1 MMPNSRGKK
10 PAPAAG
16 KSEKDKLNDWLARF
30 QISEV
35 EAIVPDMAGVA
46 RGKFMPAKTFAAQGG
61 MRLPESVF
69 IQTVT
74 GEHPEETV
82 LSPTD
87 RDMVAKPDLSTIRK
101 VPWAKDPTAVVIH
114 DCFLMDDTPFDIAPR
129 QVLRRILSLYQAKGL
144 RPVVA
149 PEIEFYLVK
158 RNTDPDY
165 PLVPPTGR
173 SGRRETVRQPYS
185 LDAIDEFESLVED
198 IYDYCDAMDMEVD
211 NLVHEEGTAQLEV
224 NFLHGDA
231 MALSDQMFM
240 FKRVARETA
249 MRHQIYATFMAKPM
263 QNEPG
268 SSMHWHL
275 SLLSAK
281 DASNVFSQRDGKE
294 SEVFRHF
301 IGGLQTYLPHVSL
314 LLAPYVNSY
323 RRFTRFMAAPI
334 NLQWGYDNRTVGLR
348 VPETTPGN
356 RRVENRVAGADVNP
370 YLAIAASLACGYLGL
385 EEKIQP
391 SEPEAGNAYRLPFA
405 LPRTL
410 NDALELLETSEK
422 IRALLGD
429 RFVQVYAAIKREEQ
443 ERFFQV
449 ISPWEREFL
458 LLNV

>member
-1 MMPNSRGKK
+1 MS
-10 PAPAAG
+10 
-16 KSEKDKLNDWLARF
+16 DKQQLIDWLTENK
-30 QISEV
+30 ISEV
-35 EAIVPDMAGVA
+35 EAIVPDQAGIA

-87 RDMVAKPDLSTIRK
+87 RDMAAVPDLSTIRT
-101 VPWAKDPTAVVIH
+101 VPWANEPTAVVIH
-114 DCFLMDDTPFDIAPR
+114 DCFLMDDTPVDIAPR
-129 QVLRRILSLYQAKGL
+129 QLLRKILDLYKADGL
-144 RPVVA
+144 KPVVA

-165 PLVPPTGR
+165 PLAPPSGR
-173 SGRRETVRQPYS
+173 SGRAETVRQPYS
-185 LDAIDEFESLVED
+185 LDAIDEFEPLIED
-198 IYDYCDAMDMEVD
+198 IYDYCEAMEMQVD

-231 MALSDQMFM
+231 VALSDQVFL
-240 FKRVARETA
+240 FKRIVREAA
-249 MRHQIYATFMAKPM
+249 MRHEVYATFMAKPM

-275 SLLSAK
+275 SLVAAG
-281 DASNVFSQRDGKE
+281 DGANVFSGPDGGE
-294 SEVFRHF
+294 SALFRHF
-301 IGGLQTYLPHVSL
+301 IGGLQTYLPNVAL

-323 RRFTRFMAAPI
+323 RRFTRYMAAPI

-348 VPETTPGN
+348 VPQAGAQD
-356 RRVENRVAGADVNP
+356 RRVENRVAGSDVNP
-370 YLAIAASLACGYLGL
+370 YLAIAASLACGYLGMKDKL
-385 EEKIQP
+385 DP
-391 SEPEAGNAYRLPFA
+391 SPPETGNAYRLPFA

-410 NDALELLETSEK
+410 NESLELLEGNERMCT
-422 IRALLGD
+422 LLGD

-443 ERFFQV
+443 ERFFEV

>member
-1 MMPNSRGKK
+1 MS
-10 PAPAAG
+10 
-16 KSEKDKLNDWLARF
+16 DKQQLVDWLTEHK
-30 QISEV
+30 ISEV
-35 EAIVPDMAGVA
+35 EAIIPDQAGIA
-46 RGKFMPAKTFAAQGG
+46 RGKFMPAKTFAAQGV

-82 LSPTD
+82 FSPTD
-87 RDMVAKPDLSTIRK
+87 RDMVAVPDLSTIRL
-101 VPWAKDPTAVVIH
+101 VPWANEPTAVVIH
-114 DCFLMDDTPFDIAPR
+114 DCFLMDDTPVDIAPR
-129 QVLRRILSLYQAKGL
+129 QLLRKILNLYKAEGL

-165 PLVPPTGR
+165 PLTPPTGR
-173 SGRRETVRQPYS
+173 SGRAETVRQPYS
-185 LDAIDEFESLVED
+185 LDAIDEFEPLIED
-198 IYDYCDAMDMEVD
+198 IYDYCEVMDMHVD

-231 MALSDQMFM
+231 MALSDQMFL
-240 FKRVARETA
+240 FKRIVRETA
-249 MRHQIYATFMAKPM
+249 MRHEVYATFMAKPM

-275 SLLSAK
+275 SLVGEG
-281 DASNVFSQRDGKE
+281 DGNNVFSLADGSE

-301 IGGLQTYLPHVSL
+301 IAGLQTYLPNVAL

-323 RRFTRFMAAPI
+323 RRFTRYMAAPI

-348 VPETTPGN
+348 VPETGPRD
-356 RRVENRVAGADVNP
+356 RRVENRVAGSDVNP
-370 YLAIAASLACGYLGL
+370 YLAIAASLACGYLGIKDRL
-385 EEKIQP
+385 EP
-391 SEPEAGNAYRLPFA
+391 SAPETGNAYRLPFA

-410 NDALELLETSEK
+410 NESLELLEGNER
-422 IRALLGD
+422 IRALLGE

>member
-1 MMPNSRGKK
+1 MN
-10 PAPAAG
+10 
-16 KSEKDKLNDWLARF
+16 DKQKLIDWLTEHK
-30 QISEV
+30 ISEV
-35 EAIVPDMAGVA
+35 EAIIPDQAGIA

-82 LSPTD
+82 FSPTD
-87 RDMVAKPDLSTIRK
+87 RDMIAVPDLSTIRT
-101 VPWAKDPTAVVIH
+101 VPWANEPTAVVIH
-114 DCFLMDDTPFDIAPR
+114 DCFLMDETPVDIAPR
-129 QVLRRILSLYQAKGL
+129 QVLRKVLDLYRAEGL

-173 SGRRETVRQPYS
+173 SGRAETVRQPYS
-185 LDAIDEFESLVED
+185 LDAIDEFEPLIED
-198 IYDYCDAMDMEVD
+198 IYDYCEAMDMHVD

-231 MALSDQMFM
+231 LALSDQMFL
-240 FKRVARETA
+240 FKRIVRETA
-249 MRHQIYATFMAKPM
+249 MRHEVYATFMAKPM

-275 SLLSAK
+275 SLVGAA
-281 DASNVFSQRDGKE
+281 DGNNVFSLPDGGE
-294 SEVFRHF
+294 SATFRHF
-301 IGGLQTYLPHVSL
+301 IGGLQTYLPNVAL

-323 RRFTRFMAAPI
+323 RRFTRYMAAPI

-348 VPETTPGN
+348 VPETGPQD
-356 RRVENRVAGADVNP
+356 RRVENRVAGSDVNP
-370 YLAIAASLACGYLGL
+370 YLAIAAALACGYLGIREGL
-385 EEKIQP
+385 EP
-391 SEPEAGNAYRLPFA
+391 SPPETGNAYRLPFA

-410 NDALELLETSEK
+410 NESLELLEGNERMRSLIGE
-422 IRALLGD
+422 

-443 ERFFQV
+443 ERFFEV

>member
-1 MMPNSRGKK
+1 MS
-10 PAPAAG
+10 
-16 KSEKDKLNDWLARF
+16 DKQELLDWLTERK
-30 QISEV
+30 ISEV
-35 EAIVPDMAGVA
+35 EAIIPDQAGIA
-46 RGKFMPAKTFAAQGG
+46 RGKFMPAKTFGKQGG

-82 LSPTD
+82 FSPTD
-87 RDMVAKPDLSTIRK
+87 RDMIADPDMSTIRI
-101 VPWAKDPTAVVIH
+101 VPWANEPTAVVIH
-114 DCFLMDDTPFDIAPR
+114 DCFLMDGAPVDIAPR
-129 QVLRRILSLYQAKGL
+129 QVLRNVLELYRRKGL
-144 RPVVA
+144 KPVVA

-165 PLVPPTGR
+165 PLSPPTGR
-173 SGRRETVRQPYS
+173 SGRAETVRQPYS
-185 LDAIDEFESLVED
+185 LDAIDEFEPLIED
-198 IYDYCDAMDMEVD
+198 IYDYCEAMEMQVD

-231 MALSDQMFM
+231 MALSDQMFL
-240 FKRVARETA
+240 FKRIVRETA
-249 MRHQIYATFMAKPM
+249 MRHEVYATFMAKPM

-275 SLLSAK
+275 SLCSAETG
-281 DASNVFSQRDGKE
+281 ANVFSRPDGSE
-294 SEVFRHF
+294 SPEFRHF
-301 IGGLQTYLPHVSL
+301 IGGLQTYLPNAVL

-323 RRFTRFMAAPI
+323 RRFTRYMAAPI

-348 VPETTPGN
+348 VPETGPKD
-356 RRVENRVAGADVNP
+356 RRVENRVAGSDVNP
-370 YLAIAASLACGYLGL
+370 YLAIAASLACGYLGI
-385 EEKIQP
+385 EERIEPTQP
-391 SEPEAGNAYRLPFA
+391 ETGNAYRLPFA

-410 NDALELLETSEK
+410 NDSLERLEGSE
-422 IRALLGD
+422 RLRGLLGD

>member
-1 MMPNSRGKK
+1 MT
-10 PAPAAG
+10 
-16 KSEKDKLNDWLARF
+16 DKQQLIDWLAGNK
-30 QISEV
+30 ISEV
-35 EAIVPDMAGVA
+35 EAIVPDQAGIA

-69 IQTVT
+69 SQTVT

-87 RDMVAKPDLSTIRK
+87 RDMQAEPDLSTVRT
-101 VPWAKDPTAVVIH
+101 VPWANEPTAVVIH
-114 DCFLMDDTPFDIAPR
+114 DCFLLDGTPVDIAPR
-129 QVLRRILSLYQAKGL
+129 QLLRKMLDLYRAEGL

-149 PEIEFYLVK
+149 PEIEFYIVK

-165 PLVPPTGR
+165 PLTPPTGR
-173 SGRRETVRQPYS
+173 SGRAETVRQPYS
-185 LDAIDEFESLVED
+185 LDAIDEFEPLIED
-198 IYDYCDAMDMEVD
+198 IYDYCEAMQMTVD

-231 MALSDQMFM
+231 MGLSDQVFL
-240 FKRVARETA
+240 FKRIVREAA
-249 MRHQIYATFMAKPM
+249 MRHEMYATFMAKPM
-263 QNEPG
+263 QYEPG

-275 SLLSAK
+275 SLVTEGG
-281 DASNVFSQRDGKE
+281 DNVFSRPDGTE
-294 SEVFRHF
+294 SEKFRHF
-301 IGGLQTYLPHVSL
+301 IGGLQCYLPNVAL

-323 RRFTRFMAAPI
+323 RRFTRYMAAPI

-348 VPETTPGN
+348 VPEADPRD
-356 RRVENRVAGADVNP
+356 RRVENRVAGSDVNP
-370 YLAIAASLACGYLGL
+370 YLAIAASLACGYLGMKDRI
-385 EEKIQP
+385 EP
-391 SEPEAGNAYRLPFA
+391 SPPETGNAYKLPFA

-410 NDALELLETSEK
+410 NESLELLEGNERMCS
-422 IRALLGD
+422 LLGE

-443 ERFFQV
+443 ERFFEV

>member
-1 MMPNSRGKK
+1 MGNRQQ
-10 PAPAAG
+10 
-16 KSEKDKLNDWLARF
+16 LTDWLTAHK
-30 QISEV
+30 ISEV
-35 EAIVPDMAGVA
+35 EAIIPDQAGIA
-46 RGKFMPAKTFAAQGG
+46 RGKFMPARTFAAQGG

-87 RDMVAKPDLSTIRK
+87 RDMLAVPDLATLRL
-101 VPWAKDPTAVVIH
+101 VPWANDPTAVVIH
-114 DCFLMDDTPFDIAPR
+114 DCFFMDGTPVDIAPR
-129 QVLRRILSLYQAKGL
+129 QLLRKVLDLYRAEGL

-165 PLVPPTGR
+165 PLAPPTGR
-173 SGRRETVRQPYS
+173 SGRAETVRQPYS
-185 LDAIDEFESLVED
+185 LDAIDEFEPLIED
-198 IYDYCDAMDMEVD
+198 VYDYSEAMGMQVD

-224 NFLHGDA
+224 NFVHGDA
-231 MALSDQMFM
+231 LALSDQVFL
-240 FKRVARETA
+240 FKRIVREAA
-249 MRHQIYATFMAKPM
+249 MRHEVYATFMAKPM

-275 SLLSAK
+275 SLVTGA
-281 DASNVFSQRDGKE
+281 DGANVFSLADGSE
-294 SEVFRHF
+294 SPRFRHF
-301 IGGLQTYLPHVSL
+301 IGGLQRYLPQVAL

-323 RRFTRFMAAPI
+323 RRFTRYMAAPI

-348 VPETTPGN
+348 VPETGPQD

-385 EEKIQP
+385 REQLEP
-391 SEPEAGNAYRLPFA
+391 SAPETGNAYRLPFA
-405 LPRTL
+405 LPRML
-410 NDALELLETSEK
+410 NESLDLLEGSAPM
-422 IRALLGD
+422 RALLGE

>member
-1 MMPNSRGKK
+1 MNDRQQ
-10 PAPAAG
+10 
-16 KSEKDKLNDWLARF
+16 LIDWLTEHK
-30 QISEV
+30 ISEV
-35 EAIVPDMAGVA
+35 EAIVPDQAGIA

-87 RDMVAKPDLSTIRK
+87 RDMISVPDLSTIRT
-101 VPWAKDPTAVVIH
+101 VPWANEPTAVVIH
-114 DCFLMDDTPFDIAPR
+114 DCFLMDHSPVDIAPR
-129 QVLRRILSLYQAKGL
+129 QVLRRILDLYRAEGL

-165 PLVPPTGR
+165 PLAPPTGR
-173 SGRRETVRQPYS
+173 SGRAETVRQPYS
-185 LDAIDEFESLVED
+185 LDAIDEFEPLIED
-198 IYDYCDAMDMEVD
+198 IYDYCEAMDMHVD

-231 MALSDQMFM
+231 MALSDQMFL
-240 FKRVARETA
+240 FKRIVREAA
-249 MRHQIYATFMAKPM
+249 MRHEVYATFMAKPM

-275 SLLSAK
+275 SLVSAA
-281 DASNVFSQRDGKE
+281 DGNNVFSLPDGAE
-294 SEVFRHF
+294 SATFRHF
-301 IGGLQTYLPHVSL
+301 IGGLQACLPSVAL

-323 RRFTRFMAAPI
+323 RRFTRYMAAPI

-348 VPETTPGN
+348 VPETGPQD
-356 RRVENRVAGADVNP
+356 RRVENRVAGSDVNP
-370 YLAIAASLACGYLGL
+370 YLAIAAALACGYLGL
-385 EEKIQP
+385 RDRLEP
-391 SEPEAGNAYRLPFA
+391 SPPETGNAYRLPFA

-410 NDALELLETSEK
+410 NESLELLEGSEP
-422 IRALLGD
+422 IRSLLGE

-443 ERFFQV
+443 ERFFEV